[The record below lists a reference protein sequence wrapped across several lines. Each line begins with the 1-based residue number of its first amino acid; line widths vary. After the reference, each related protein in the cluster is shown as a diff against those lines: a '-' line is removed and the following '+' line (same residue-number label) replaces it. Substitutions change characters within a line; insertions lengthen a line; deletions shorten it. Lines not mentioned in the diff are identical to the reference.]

1 MYARWVCSTYIQHE
15 DEIRPNS
22 AYSVSPCLH
31 VQSLTFSLSCHCAI
45 CFTFYHIFLFYFFA
59 LRAITTS
66 VGKLLL
72 WRLILISL
80 TNCCPVF
87 GPSFVFIIQSE
98 RGKH

>member
-31 VQSLTFSLSCHCAI
+31 VQSLTFSLSR
-45 CFTFYHIFLFYFFA
+45 FTIFFLFYFFA

-72 WRLILISL
+72 WRLILISF